1 MTSFT
6 HTTSKQTVYVLTH
19 NTGLGGAKH
28 SNWTIF
34 IIVPVTSASSWQ
46 AGRHV
51 EIRAN
56 VSAYTNT
63 NENLTDQG
71 NTDVQND

>member
-1 MTSFT
+1 M
-6 HTTSKQTVYVLTH
+6 
-19 NTGLGGAKH
+19 GLGGAKH

-34 IIVPVTSASSWQ
+34 VIVPVTSAPGWQ

-56 VSAYTNT
+56 VSAYAETN
-63 NENLTDQG
+63 NQNLTA
-71 NTDVQND
+71 DVKSV